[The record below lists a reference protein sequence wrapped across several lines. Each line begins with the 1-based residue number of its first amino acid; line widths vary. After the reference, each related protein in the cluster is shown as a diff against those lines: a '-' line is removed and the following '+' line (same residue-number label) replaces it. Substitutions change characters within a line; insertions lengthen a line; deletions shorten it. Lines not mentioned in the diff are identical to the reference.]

1 MEINISIQ
9 KVRDVDSGGIL
20 LKDSSTG
27 FLEESATSFEIK
39 KFKKSQLYMIDVVE
53 NTTLNEVKFISK
65 YINTLD
71 EEVFIDIN
79 FDGWFNVNHIV
90 IPNKEWFDSAS
101 ESEHRLYPSL
111 YYSDGETIFKYE
123 DGISSETTVDD
134 ILLDEKSSTATC
146 IIKDYFSI
154 YYLNECYVK
163 LANNIFNL
171 NTKCPEY
178 TKSELY
184 FNRDLINMTL
194 HVIKYYVDKR
204 DFETAMSTLYKIN
217 ECNNIC
223 SKLEYN
229 DSKYCGCKG

>member
-53 NTTLNEVKFISK
+53 NTTLNEVKFINK

-90 IPNKEWFDSAS
+90 IPNKE
-101 ESEHRLYPSL
+101 
-111 YYSDGETIFKYE
+111 
-123 DGISSETTVDD
+123 
-134 ILLDEKSSTATC
+134 
-146 IIKDYFSI
+146 
-154 YYLNECYVK
+154 
-163 LANNIFNL
+163 
-171 NTKCPEY
+171 
-178 TKSELY
+178 
-184 FNRDLINMTL
+184 
-194 HVIKYYVDKR
+194 
-204 DFETAMSTLYKIN
+204 
-217 ECNNIC
+217 
-223 SKLEYN
+223 
-229 DSKYCGCKG
+229 